1 MPVEL
6 THVPVSCHL
15 RPADAATFNF
25 DQHAATQTLALL
37 EHAGFG
43 RSTRRFHREFLASA
57 CGDAGF
63 LDQFRR
69 NDRIDGKRTTGRTF
83 AFARAT

>member
-25 DQHAATQTLALL
+25 DSHAATQTLALL

-43 RSTRRFHREFLASA
+43 RIVIDSPSGILANMDLAAEVARRIPPSA
-57 CGDAGF
+57 WF
-63 LDQFRR
+63 
-69 NDRIDGKRTTGRTF
+69 
-83 AFARAT
+83 